1 MVLQCC
7 GAAVLRFFELQH
19 GKTATLQHL
28 RNEEDAMEKRDVF
41 NRMIAEGLIPVVRVT
56 SAKEAID
63 VADAIKEGG
72 VSFIEITMSVQGA
85 IDVIKELTQKYKDEI
100 IMGAGTVLDT
110 ETGRAA
116 LLAGAQFIVGPTL
129 NLDLIQLAHR
139 YSAVVIPGA
148 ATPTEILTAW
158 NAGADMV
165 KVFPAGQLGGP
176 EYLKALRGPLPQILL
191 VPTGGVNLQNAG
203 AFIKAGATALGVG
216 GELVDKKAVKEKK
229 FNIITENTRAF
240 LKVIREAERV
250 SMRITFPYPEIR
262 PLEIPD
268 QNLLGIFSPSTV
280 RVEKSEEEI
289 IDETFSDPINLP
301 AYLRSWNGVK
311 MS

>member
-1 MVLQCC
+1 
-7 GAAVLRFFELQH
+7 
-19 GKTATLQHL
+19 
-28 RNEEDAMEKRDVF
+28 MEKREVF
-41 NRMIAEGLIPVVRVT
+41 NRMVSEGLIPVVRVS
-56 SAKEAID
+56 SAREAME

-85 IDVIKELTQKYKDEI
+85 IDVIKELTGKYKDEI

-116 LLAGAQFIVGPTL
+116 LLAGAQFIVSPTL

-229 FNIITENTRAF
+229 FNVITENTRAF
-240 LKVIREAERV
+240 LKVIKEAR
-250 SMRITFPYPEIR
+250 
-262 PLEIPD
+262 
-268 QNLLGIFSPSTV
+268 G
-280 RVEKSEEEI
+280 
-289 IDETFSDPINLP
+289 
-301 AYLRSWNGVK
+301 
-311 MS
+311 

>member
-1 MVLQCC
+1 
-7 GAAVLRFFELQH
+7 
-19 GKTATLQHL
+19 
-28 RNEEDAMEKRDVF
+28 MEKREVF
-41 NRMIAEGLIPVVRVT
+41 NRMVTEGLIPVVRVS
-56 SAKEAID
+56 SAREAMD

-85 IDVIKELTQKYKDEI
+85 IDLIKELTQKYKDEI

-116 LLAGAQFIVGPTL
+116 LLAGAQFIVSPTL

-148 ATPTEILTAW
+148 TTPTEILTAW

-229 FNIITENTRAF
+229 FNVITDNTRAF
-240 LKVIREAERV
+240 LKVIKEAR
-250 SMRITFPYPEIR
+250 
-262 PLEIPD
+262 
-268 QNLLGIFSPSTV
+268 G
-280 RVEKSEEEI
+280 
-289 IDETFSDPINLP
+289 
-301 AYLRSWNGVK
+301 
-311 MS
+311 

>member
-1 MVLQCC
+1 
-7 GAAVLRFFELQH
+7 
-19 GKTATLQHL
+19 
-28 RNEEDAMEKRDVF
+28 MEKRDVF
-41 NRMIAEGLIPVVRVT
+41 NRMIAEGLIPVVRV
-56 SAKEAID
+56 SSSQEAID

-100 IMGAGTVLDT
+100 IMGAGTILDP

-116 LLAGAQFIVGPTL
+116 LLAGAQFIVSPTL
-129 NLDLIQLAHR
+129 NLDLIELAHR

-148 ATPTEILTAW
+148 MTPTEILTAW

-240 LKVIREAERV
+240 LKAIREAR
-250 SMRITFPYPEIR
+250 
-262 PLEIPD
+262 
-268 QNLLGIFSPSTV
+268 QG
-280 RVEKSEEEI
+280 
-289 IDETFSDPINLP
+289 
-301 AYLRSWNGVK
+301 
-311 MS
+311 

>member
-1 MVLQCC
+1 
-7 GAAVLRFFELQH
+7 
-19 GKTATLQHL
+19 
-28 RNEEDAMEKRDVF
+28 MEKREVF
-41 NRMIAEGLIPVVRVT
+41 NRMVSEGLIPVVRVS
-56 SAKEAID
+56 SAREAMD

-116 LLAGAQFIVGPTL
+116 LLAGAQFIVSPTL

-148 ATPTEILTAW
+148 TTPTEILTAW

-229 FNIITENTRAF
+229 FNVITDNTRAF
-240 LKVIREAERV
+240 LRVIKEAR
-250 SMRITFPYPEIR
+250 
-262 PLEIPD
+262 
-268 QNLLGIFSPSTV
+268 G
-280 RVEKSEEEI
+280 
-289 IDETFSDPINLP
+289 
-301 AYLRSWNGVK
+301 
-311 MS
+311 